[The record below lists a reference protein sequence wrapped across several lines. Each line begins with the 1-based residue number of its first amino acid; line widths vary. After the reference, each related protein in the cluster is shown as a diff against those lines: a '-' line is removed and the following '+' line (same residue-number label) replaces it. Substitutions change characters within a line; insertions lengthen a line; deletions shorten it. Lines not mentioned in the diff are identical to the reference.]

1 MKKTTVILAA
11 AIVLGAFILTSAA
24 FTVDQ
29 TQQAIVIQLGR
40 PVGDKA
46 LGPGLHFKLPVVQN
60 VVFFDARIL
69 DFDAK
74 PEEITTT
81 DKKYMNVDSYTKW
94 RITDPLTFYTKVR
107 TIQGA
112 RARLDDIVRSQ
123 LRVALGR
130 YTLIEVVSHKRQ
142 EIMDAVTLRSKELLM
157 PYGIEVLDVRIKR
170 TDLPAENARSIY
182 GRMKAERERQAKQYR
197 SEGTEASAKIKATA
211 DKDRAII
218 LADADKQAEI
228 TRGEGDALAT
238 KIYADALGRSPE
250 FYEFTR
256 SLEAYKRGFERN
268 SRFIMTP
275 ETPFLKHLK

>member
-1 MKKTTVILAA
+1 MKKTTIIFAA
-11 AIVLGAFILTSAA
+11 AIIIGAFVLTSAA

-40 PVGDKA
+40 PIGDKA
-46 LGPGLHFKLPVVQN
+46 LGPGLHFKLPVVQT

-94 RITDPLTFYTKVR
+94 KIIDPLTFYTKVR

-142 EIMDAVTLRSKELLM
+142 EIMDMVTERSKELLM

-197 SEGTEASAKIKATA
+197 SEGQEASAKIKANA
-211 DKDRAII
+211 DKERAII
-218 LADADKQAEI
+218 LADAGKQAEI
-228 TRGEGDALAT
+228 IRGEGDAQAT
-238 KIYADALGRSPE
+238 KVYADALGQSPD

-256 SLEAYKRGFERN
+256 SLEAYRQGFDKN
-268 SRFIMTP
+268 TRFILTP
-275 ETPFLKHLK
+275 KSPFLKHLQ

>member
-1 MKKTTVILAA
+1 MKKTTIIIAVLI
-11 AIVLGAFILTSAA
+11 ILGALALTSAA

-40 PVGDKA
+40 PVSDK
-46 LGPGLHFKLPVVQN
+46 LGPGLHFKLPLVQN

-142 EIMDAVTLRSKELLM
+142 EIMDAVTQRSRELLE

-197 SEGTEASAKIKATA
+197 SEGQEASAKIKANA
-211 DKDRAII
+211 DKERAII
-218 LADADKQAEI
+218 LADARKQAEI
-228 TRGEGDALAT
+228 TRGEGDAEAT
-238 KIYADALGRSPE
+238 RVYAESLGQNPD
-250 FYEFTR
+250 FYDFTR
-256 SLEAYKRGFERN
+256 SLDAYKNGFEKN
-268 SRFIMTP
+268 TRFILTP
-275 ETPFLKHLK
+275 KSPFLKHLR

>member
-1 MKKTTVILAA
+1 MKKTTILLGVG
-11 AIVLGAFILTSAA
+11 IVLGALVLTSAA

-40 PVGDKA
+40 PVGDKS
-46 LGPGLHFKLPVVQN
+46 LGPGLHFKLPLVQN

-142 EIMDAVTLRSKELLM
+142 EIMDAVTLRSKELLQ

-197 SEGTEASAKIKATA
+197 SEGLEASAKIKATA
-211 DKDRAII
+211 DKDRAVI
-218 LADADKQAEI
+218 LADAEKQAEI
-228 TRGEGDALAT
+228 IRGEGDGQAT
-238 KIYADALGRSPE
+238 KVYADALSRSPE

-256 SLEAYKRGFERN
+256 SLDAYKRGFEKN

-275 ETPFLKHLK
+275 ESPFLKHLK

>member
-1 MKKTTVILAA
+1 MKAKTIAL
-11 AIVLGAFILTSAA
+11 IVLIVIGAIALTQSA
-24 FTVDQ
+24 FTVDE
-29 TQQAIVIQLGR
+29 TQRAIVLQLGR
-40 PVGDKA
+40 PVSDQA
-46 LGPGLHFKLPVVQN
+46 LKPGLHFKLPMVQN
-60 VVFFDARIL
+60 VVYFDARIL

-94 RITDPLTFYTKVR
+94 RIVEPLTFYTKVR
-107 TIQGA
+107 TVQGA

-142 EIMDAVTLRSKELLM
+142 EIMDNVTARSRELLE
-157 PYGIEVLDVRIKR
+157 PYGIEVIDVRIKR
-170 TDLPAENARSIY
+170 TDLPAENARSIF

-197 SEGTEASAKIKATA
+197 SEGREAAARITAAA
-211 DKDRAII
+211 DKERSII

-228 TRGEGDALAT
+228 TRGEGDAMAT
-238 KIYADALGRSPE
+238 KIYAEALGKSPE
-250 FYEFTR
+250 FYSFMR
-256 SLEAYKRGFERN
+256 SLEAYEKGFDKN

-275 ETPFLKHLK
+275 QSPFLQYLQ

>member
-1 MKKTTVILAA
+1 MKKSTIIISVLI
-11 AIVLGAFILTSAA
+11 ILGAFVLTSAA

-40 PVGDKA
+40 PVTGQ
-46 LGPGLHFKLPVVQN
+46 LGPGLHFKLPLIQN

-142 EIMDAVTLRSKELLM
+142 EIMDAVTKRSRELLL

-197 SEGTEASAKIKATA
+197 SEGQEASAKIKANA
-211 DKDRAII
+211 DKERSII
-218 LADADKQAEI
+218 LADARKQSEI
-228 TRGEGDALAT
+228 IRGEGDAQAT
-238 KIYADALGRSPE
+238 KIYAESLGQNPE
-250 FYEFTR
+250 FYDFTR
-256 SLEAYKRGFERN
+256 SLDAYRRGFEKDT
-268 SRFIMTP
+268 RFILTP
-275 ETPFLKHLK
+275 KSPFLKHLQ

>member
-1 MKKTTVILAA
+1 MKSTTIALIVIIA
-11 AIVLGAFILTSAA
+11 LGAFVLVQTA

-29 TQQAIVIQLGR
+29 TQTAIVIQLGK
-40 PVGDKA
+40 PVGGKA
-46 LGPGLHFKLPVVQN
+46 LGPGLHFKLPLIQT

-69 DFDAK
+69 DFDAQ

-94 RITDPLTFYTKVR
+94 RITNPLKFFTKVR
-107 TIQGA
+107 TVQGA

-142 EIMDAVTLRSKELLM
+142 EIMNAVTVRSRELLA
-157 PYGIEVLDVRIKR
+157 PYGIEVIDVRIKR
-170 TDLPAENARSIY
+170 TDLPAENARSIF

-197 SEGTEASAKIKATA
+197 SEGREASAKIKATA
-211 DKDRAII
+211 DKERTIL
-218 LADADKQAEI
+218 LADANKQAEI

-238 KIYADALGRSPE
+238 KIYADALGQSPE

-256 SLEAYKRGFERN
+256 SMDAYRKGFANN
-268 SRFIMTP
+268 SRFILTP
-275 ETPFLKHLK
+275 QSPFLRHMR

>member
-1 MKKTTVILAA
+1 MKKSTIIISVLI
-11 AIVLGAFILTSAA
+11 ILGAFVLTSAA

-40 PVGDKA
+40 PVSDK
-46 LGPGLHFKLPVVQN
+46 LGPGLHFKLPLVQN

-142 EIMDAVTLRSKELLM
+142 EIMDAVTKRSRELLL

-197 SEGTEASAKIKATA
+197 SEGQEASAKIKANA
-211 DKDRAII
+211 DKERAII
-218 LADADKQAEI
+218 LADAGKQAEI
-228 TRGEGDALAT
+228 IRGEGDAQAT
-238 KIYADALGRSPE
+238 KVYAEALGQNPE
-250 FYEFTR
+250 FYDFTR
-256 SLEAYKRGFERN
+256 SLDAYKRGFEKN
-268 SRFIMTP
+268 TRFILTP
-275 ETPFLKHLK
+275 KSPFLKHLQ

>member
-1 MKKTTVILAA
+1 MKKKTVFLVVLIILG
-11 AIVLGAFILTSAA
+11 AIVLTQSA

-29 TQQAIVIQLGR
+29 TERAIVIQLGR
-40 PVGDKA
+40 PIGDTA
-46 LGPGLHFKLPVVQN
+46 LEPGLHFKLPIVQN

-94 RITDPLTFYTKVR
+94 RIVDPLTFYTKVR

-112 RARLDDIVRSQ
+112 QARLDDIVRSQ

-142 EIMDAVTLRSKELLM
+142 EIMDAVTSRSRELLK
-157 PYGIEVLDVRIKR
+157 PYGINVIDVRIKR
-170 TDLPAENARSIY
+170 TDLPAENARAIF

-197 SEGTEASAKIKATA
+197 SEGREASARIIAQA
-211 DKDRAII
+211 DKERTIL
-218 LADADKQAEI
+218 LADADKQSEI
-228 TRGEGDALAT
+228 VRGQGDALAT
-238 KIYADALGRSPE
+238 KIYADALGQSPD
-250 FYEFTR
+250 FYAFTR
-256 SLEAYKRGFERN
+256 SLDAYRKGFKDK
-268 SRFIMTP
+268 SRFILTP
-275 ETPFLKHLK
+275 KSPFLKYMQ

>member
-1 MKKTTVILAA
+1 MKKTTIIISVLI
-11 AIVLGAFILTSAA
+11 ILGAFVLTSAA

-40 PVGDKA
+40 PVTGQ
-46 LGPGLHFKLPVVQN
+46 LGPGLHFKLPLIQN

-142 EIMDAVTLRSKELLM
+142 EIMDAVTSRSKELLL
-157 PYGIEVLDVRIKR
+157 PYGIEVIDVRIKR

-197 SEGTEASAKIKATA
+197 SEGQEASAKIKANA
-211 DKDRAII
+211 DKERAII
-218 LADADKQAEI
+218 LADARKQAEI
-228 TRGEGDALAT
+228 IRGEGDAQAT
-238 KIYADALGRSPE
+238 KVYAESLGQSPE
-250 FYEFTR
+250 FYDFTR
-256 SLEAYKRGFERN
+256 SLDAYKSGFEKN
-268 SRFIMTP
+268 TRFILTP
-275 ETPFLKHLK
+275 KSPFLKHLQ

>member
-1 MKKTTVILAA
+1 MKKKTIFLVALIILG
-11 AIVLGAFILTSAA
+11 AIVLTQSA

-29 TQQAIVIQLGR
+29 TERAIVIQLGR
-40 PVGDKA
+40 PIGDSA
-46 LGPGLHFKLPVVQN
+46 LGPGLHFKLPIVQN

-142 EIMDAVTLRSKELLM
+142 EIMDAVTKRSRELLL
-157 PYGIEVLDVRIKR
+157 PYGIEVVDVRIKR

-197 SEGTEASAKIKATA
+197 SEGQEASAKIKANA
-211 DKDRAII
+211 DKERAII
-218 LADADKQAEI
+218 LADARKQAEI
-228 TRGEGDALAT
+228 IRGQGDAQAT
-238 KIYADALGRSPE
+238 KIYAESLGQNPD
-250 FYEFTR
+250 FYDFTR
-256 SLEAYKRGFERN
+256 SLDAYRRGFEKN
-268 SRFIMTP
+268 TRFILTP
-275 ETPFLKHLK
+275 KSPFLKHLQ

>member
-1 MKKTTVILAA
+1 MKTTTLALIIA
-11 AIVLGAFILTSAA
+11 LVVGAFALTQAA

-29 TQQAIVIQLGR
+29 TQMAIVIQLGK

-46 LGPGLHFKLPVVQN
+46 LGPGLHFKLPMVQN

-69 DFDAK
+69 DFDAR

-94 RITDPLTFYTKVR
+94 RITEPLTFYTKVR

-142 EIMDAVTLRSKELLM
+142 EIMSAVTIRSRELLK
-157 PYGIEVLDVRIKR
+157 PYGIEIVDVRIKR
-170 TDLPAENARSIY
+170 TDLPAENARSIF

-197 SEGTEASAKIKATA
+197 SEGREASA
-211 DKDRAII
+211 
-218 LADADKQAEI
+218 
-228 TRGEGDALAT
+228 TR
-238 KIYADALGRSPE
+238 YAP
-250 FYEFTR
+250 T
-256 SLEAYKRGFERN
+256 
-268 SRFIMTP
+268 I
-275 ETPFLKHLK
+275 

>member
-1 MKKTTVILAA
+1 MKTTTLALILAL
-11 AIVLGAFILTSAA
+11 IVGAFVLTSAA

-29 TQQAIVIQLGR
+29 TQMAIVIQLGK

-46 LGPGLHFKLPVVQN
+46 LGPGLHFKLPMVQT

-123 LRVALGR
+123 LRVALGK

-142 EIMDAVTLRSKELLM
+142 EIMDAVTVRSEELLK
-157 PYGIEVLDVRIKR
+157 PYGIKVIDVRIKR
-170 TDLPAENARSIY
+170 TDLPAENARSIF

-197 SEGTEASAKIKATA
+197 SEGREASARIKATA
-211 DKDRAII
+211 DKERTIL

-228 TRGEGDALAT
+228 ARGEGEAQAT
-238 KIYADALGRSPE
+238 KIYADALGQSPE
-250 FYEFTR
+250 FYSFTR
-256 SLEAYKRGFERN
+256 SLDAYRKGFDKN
-268 SRFIMTP
+268 ARFILTP
-275 ETPFLKHLK
+275 KSPFLQYMQ

>member
-1 MKKTTVILAA
+1 MKKSTIIIGIL
-11 AIVLGAFILTSAA
+11 IVLGAFVLTSAA

-40 PVGDKA
+40 PVTGK
-46 LGPGLHFKLPVVQN
+46 LGPGLHFKLPLIQN
-60 VVFFDARIL
+60 VVFFDGRIL

-142 EIMDAVTLRSKELLM
+142 EIMDAVSKRSRELLL
-157 PYGIEVLDVRIKR
+157 PYGIEVIDVRIKR

-197 SEGTEASAKIKATA
+197 SEGQEASAKIKANA
-211 DKDRAII
+211 DKERSII
-218 LADADKQAEI
+218 LADARKQSEI
-228 TRGEGDALAT
+228 IRGEGDAEAT
-238 KIYADALGRSPE
+238 KIYAEALGQNPD

-256 SLEAYKRGFERN
+256 SLDAYRNGFDKN
-268 SRFIMTP
+268 TRFILTP
-275 ETPFLKHLK
+275 KSPFLKHLR

>member
-1 MKKTTVILAA
+1 MNKTTIILIFAVVVG
-11 AIVLGAFILTSAA
+11 AIVLTQSA

-29 TQQAIVIQLGR
+29 TQQAMVLQLGK

-46 LGPGLHFKLPVVQN
+46 LGPGLHFKLPLVQN
-60 VVFFDARIL
+60 VVYFDARIL

-94 RITDPLTFYTKVR
+94 RIIDPLTFYTKVR

-112 RARLDDIVRSQ
+112 NARLDDIVRSQ
-123 LRVALGR
+123 LRVAVGR

-142 EIMDAVTLRSKELLM
+142 EIMDAVTSRSRELLK
-157 PYGIEVLDVRIKR
+157 PYGIDVIDVRIKR
-170 TDLPAENARSIY
+170 TDLPAENARSIF

-197 SEGTEASAKIKATA
+197 SEGQEESAKIKATA
-211 DKDRAII
+211 DKERTII
-218 LADADKQAEI
+218 LADAAKQAEI
-228 TRGEGDALAT
+228 TRGEGEAMAT

-250 FYEFTR
+250 FYAFTR
-256 SLEAYKRGFERN
+256 SLDAYKKSFDQN
-268 SRFIMTP
+268 SRFIMTS
-275 ETPFLKHLK
+275 ESPFLKYMQ